1 MKYVVIFSAF
11 ILLGGNLLFFSI
23 NSYAQ
28 ANLDVNGRVID
39 ETGHTVGDVKISIE
53 NGKYIQATSMGKFR
67 AMIPSNITNLKQVKA
82 YKSGYKLK
90 DWKFDKS
97 KNLIIVQLAK
107 LSQNEILSAKTIR
120 GTLYNANGVPVRKA
134 WITVDGVALMDV
146 AITNEKGVFYL
157 RIPPDENFSDKNK
170 ILIDGK
176 HSNSSFVKYDEK
188 KMTLYIMLKSTEGE
202 LTAVNEN
209 FNEVPNNANTN
220 VLKPNQYEISVLD
233 ENSLPVTSLS
243 VNAWGIGFFTTDK
256 DGKFNIESKDI
267 QSVKFIIKGFDKIK
281 TDYREDA
288 KDGRITIFVRSLL
301 PRAPLRETTN
311 TNTSKKSVKSSSLA
325 DTIKKGDYT
334 SRFNR
339 VADELT
345 GEKELFEQS
354 SERVRGEVDK
364 ISEEL
369 EKDKNLNESQKQ
381 LLQTYLGGLEELLN
395 DNAKVFEHNQ
405 AQTKSRLEMMRSF
418 VSAKNKID
426 DELLKE
432 MEKEKQV
439 MVSDFKKNI
448 WAISLVAAI
457 FGVITIVAFSLA
469 RYLNNQKKKVEEANR
484 NLAIA
489 TNQLSEKIDEI
500 NQKNEEM
507 KVQAENL
514 QKTNQE
520 LHKKDANITAS
531 LNYAQRIQKATF
543 PQVGLIQKSI
553 PEFFTFFKPRDIV
566 SGDFYWFAEKIDPQT
581 GNKKL
586 FLASADCTGHGVPGA
601 FMSMVGDALLDKIVN
616 TQGISSPD
624 EILTELHYGIRYML
638 NQEESENRDGM
649 DMGFCLIDQ
658 ASKTIEYAGA
668 KHSLFYIQDGE
679 LHTVKGTMMSLGGIQ
694 FRDLGEEKTFTKQTI
709 DISKPTTCY
718 LFSDG
723 FTDQFGA
730 ETGKKYSKQRF
741 SQLLVDIHH
750 ESFERQKEIFSDEL
764 EGWRQGAK
772 QTDDVLVMGFKL

>member
-1 MKYVVIFSAF
+1 MKYIVVFSAF
-11 ILLGGNLLFFSI
+11 ILFFFSI
-23 NSYAQ
+23 NSAYTQ
-28 ANLDVNGRVID
+28 SNLDINGRVID
-39 ETGHTVGDVKISIE
+39 EAGRAVGDVKVSVE
-53 NGKYIQATSMGKFR
+53 NGKYIQATSMGRFR
-67 AMIPSNITNLKQVKA
+67 AVVPKSTTDFNNIKA

-90 DWKFDKS
+90 NWKFDKS
-97 KNLIIVQLAK
+97 KNIVIVQLAK
-107 LSQNEILSAKTIR
+107 LSQDEILSAKTIR
-120 GTLYNANGVPVRKA
+120 GTLYNPNGVPIRKA

-146 AITNEKGVFYL
+146 AMTNEKGVFYL

-170 ILIDGK
+170 ILIEGK
-176 HSNSSFVKYDEK
+176 HANASFVKYDEK
-188 KMTLYIMLKSTEGE
+188 KMTLYIMLKGE
-202 LTAVNEN
+202 EDVLAKAEDVS
-209 FNEVPNNANTN
+209 EVSADASANIA
-220 VLKPNQYEISVLD
+220 KPNQYEVSVLD
-233 ENSLPVTSLS
+233 ENAFPIEGIS

-256 DGKFNIESKDI
+256 NGKFNIDNKDI

-281 TDYREDA
+281 TDYRENE
-288 KDGRITIFVRSLL
+288 KDGKITILVRSQL
-301 PRAPLRETTN
+301 PRNTLKDANTDKNTTP
-311 TNTSKKSVKSSSLA
+311 SSFA
-325 DTIKKGDYT
+325 DTIKKGDYA

-339 VADELT
+339 VSDELT

-369 EKDKNLNESQKQ
+369 EKDKNLSESQKQ
-381 LLQTYLGGLEELLN
+381 LLQTYLGSLEELLN
-395 DNAKVFEHNQ
+395 DNAKVFEHSQ

-426 DELLKE
+426 DDLLKE

-439 MVSDFKKNI
+439 MQSDFKKNI
-448 WAISLVAAI
+448 WAISSLAAI

-484 NLAIA
+484 NLAVA

-507 KVQAENL
+507 KVQADNL
-514 QKTNQE
+514 QKTNHE
-520 LHKKDANITAS
+520 LHKKDADITAS

-543 PQVGLIQKSI
+543 PQLGVIQKAI
-553 PEFFTFFKPRDIV
+553 PEFFTFFKPKDIV

-581 GNKKL
+581 GGKQL

-616 TQGISSPD
+616 TQGVSSPD
-624 EILTELHYGIRYML
+624 KILTELHHGIRYML

-649 DMGFCLIDQ
+649 DMGFCLIDE

-668 KHSLFYIQDGE
+668 KHSLFYIQEGQ
-679 LHTVKGTMMSLGGIQ
+679 LHSLKGTMMSLGGLQ
-694 FRDLGEEKTFTKQTI
+694 FRDLGGEKIFTKQII
-709 DISKPTTCY
+709 DISKPTICY

-741 SQLLVDIHH
+741 SELLLTIHH
-750 ESFERQKEIFSDEL
+750 ESFEKQKEILAEEL
-764 EGWRQGAK
+764 EGWRKGAK
-772 QTDDVLVMGFKL
+772 QTDDVLVMGFKV

>member
-1 MKYVVIFSAF
+1 MKYIVVFLAF
-11 ILLGGNLLFFSI
+11 ILLFFSI
-23 NSYAQ
+23 NSAYTQ
-28 ANLDVNGRVID
+28 SNLDINGRVID
-39 ETGHTVGDVKISIE
+39 ETGRAIGDVKVSVE
-53 NGKYIQATSMGKFR
+53 NGKYIQATSMGRFR
-67 AMIPSNITNLKQVKA
+67 AVVPQSTTNFNNIKA

-107 LSQNEILSAKTIR
+107 LSQDEILSAKTIR
-120 GTLYNANGVPVRKA
+120 GTLYNPNGVPIRKV
-134 WITVDGVALMDV
+134 WITVDGVSLMDV
-146 AITNEKGVFYL
+146 AMTNEKGVFYL

-170 ILIDGK
+170 ILIEGK
-176 HSNSSFVKYDEK
+176 HANASFVKYDEK
-188 KMTLYIMLKSTEGE
+188 KMTLYIMLKGE
-202 LTAVNEN
+202 EDILAKEDENLSKVNTDA
-209 FNEVPNNANTN
+209 NANTG
-220 VLKPNQYEISVLD
+220 KPNQYEVSVLD
-233 ENSLPVTSLS
+233 ENAFPIVGLS

-256 DGKFNIESKDI
+256 DGKFNIENKNI

-281 TDYREDA
+281 TDYGESK
-288 KDGRITIFVRSLL
+288 KDGKITILVRSQL
-301 PRAPLRETTN
+301 PANALKEAN
-311 TNTSKKSVKSSSLA
+311 ANKDVKLSSLS

-339 VADELT
+339 VSDELI

-364 ISEEL
+364 ISDEL
-369 EKDKNLNESQKQ
+369 EKDKNLSEPQKQ
-381 LLQTYLGGLEELLN
+381 LLQMYLGGLEELIN
-395 DNAKVFEHNQ
+395 DNAKVFEHSQ

-426 DELLKE
+426 DDLLKE

-448 WAISLVAAI
+448 WAISSLAAI
-457 FGVITIVAFSLA
+457 FGIITIVAFSLA

-507 KVQAENL
+507 KVQADNL

-543 PQVGLIQKSI
+543 PQLGVIQKAI
-553 PEFFTFFKPRDIV
+553 PDFFTFFKPRDIV

-581 GNKKL
+581 GGKQL

-616 TQGISSPD
+616 TQGINSPD
-624 EILTELHYGIRYML
+624 KILTELHHGIRYML

-649 DMGFCLIDQ
+649 DMGFCLIDE

-668 KHSLFYIQDGE
+668 KHSLFYIQEGQ
-679 LHTVKGTMMSLGGIQ
+679 LHSLKGTMMSLGGLQ
-694 FRDLGEEKTFTKQTI
+694 FRDLGEEKIFTKQII

-723 FTDQFGA
+723 FTDQFGGQ
-730 ETGKKYSKQRF
+730 TDKKYSKQRF
-741 SQLLVDIHH
+741 SELLLTIHH
-750 ESFERQKEIFSDEL
+750 ESFEKQKQILSDEL

-772 QTDDVLVMGFKL
+772 QTDDVLVMGFKV

>member
-1 MKYVVIFSAF
+1 MKYIVVFLAF
-11 ILLGGNLLFFSI
+11 ILLFFSI
-23 NSYAQ
+23 NSAYTQ
-28 ANLDVNGRVID
+28 STLDINGRVID
-39 ETGHTVGDVKISIE
+39 ETGREVGDVKVSVE
-53 NGKYIQATSMGKFR
+53 NGKYIQATSMGRFR
-67 AMIPSNITNLKQVKA
+67 AIVPQNTTDFSNIKA

-90 DWKFDKS
+90 NWKFDKS
-97 KNLIIVQLAK
+97 KNLIIVQLSK
-107 LSQNEILSAKTIR
+107 LSQDEILSAKTIR
-120 GTLYNANGVPVRKA
+120 GTLYNPSGVPIRKA
-134 WITVDGVALMDV
+134 WVTVEGVALMDV

-170 ILIDGK
+170 ILIEGK
-176 HSNSSFVKYDEK
+176 HANASYVKYDEK
-188 KMTLYIMLKSTEGE
+188 KMTLYIMLKGE
-202 LTAVNEN
+202 EDVLAKADEN
-209 FNEVPNNANTN
+209 SNEVVTDAGANIA
-220 VLKPNQYEISVLD
+220 KPNQYEVSVLD
-233 ENSLPVTSLS
+233 ENAIPIEALS
-243 VNAWGIGFFTTDK
+243 VNAWGIGFFTTNK
-256 DGKFNIESKDI
+256 EGKFNIENKNI

-281 TDYREDA
+281 TDYGENK
-288 KDGRITIFVRSLL
+288 KDGKVTIVVRSQL
-301 PRAPLRETTN
+301 PGNSLKGAENVNKNAKL
-311 TNTSKKSVKSSSLA
+311 SSFS

-334 SRFNR
+334 SRFSR
-339 VADELT
+339 VSDELM

-369 EKDKNLNESQKQ
+369 EKDKNLSESQKQ

-395 DNAKVFEHNQ
+395 DNAKVFEHSQ

-418 VSAKNKID
+418 VSAKSKID
-426 DELLKE
+426 DDLLKE

-439 MVSDFKKNI
+439 MASDFKKNI
-448 WAISLVAAI
+448 WAISSLAAV
-457 FGVITIVAFSLA
+457 FGIITIVAFSLA

-484 NLAIA
+484 NLAVA

-543 PQVGLIQKSI
+543 PQLGVIKKAI

-566 SGDFYWFAEKIDPQT
+566 SGDFYWFAQKIDPQT
-581 GNKKL
+581 GNKQL

-624 EILTELHYGIRYML
+624 KILTELHHGIRYML

-649 DMGFCLIDQ
+649 DMGFCLIDE

-668 KHSLFYIQDGE
+668 KHSLFYIQEGT
-679 LHTVKGTMMSLGGIQ
+679 LHSLKGTMMSLGGLQ
-694 FRDLGEEKTFTKQTI
+694 FRDLGGEKIFTKQTI

-741 SQLLVDIHH
+741 SELLLTIHH
-750 ESFERQKEIFSDEL
+750 ESFEKQKQILSEEL
-764 EGWRQGAK
+764 DGWRQGAK
-772 QTDDVLVMGFKL
+772 QTDDVLVMGFKV